1 MLATGAIAKTQS
13 LTHLLP
19 QYHRSL
25 TWLDNSRDNVVIE
38 RSGAV
43 APPLAPQRK
52 RAGWRS
58 EPTGSYHFPTKGVL
72 SAASARANITPAQF
86 SLRYLS

>member
-1 MLATGAIAKTQS
+1 MLASGAIARTQS

-19 QYHRSL
+19 PYHRSL
-25 TWLDNSRDNVVIE
+25 TWLDNSPDNVVIE

-58 EPTGSYHFPTKGVL
+58 EPTGSYHFRNYSLLVL
-72 SAASARANITPAQF
+72 NFLGERKTQW
-86 SLRYLS
+86 RDGET